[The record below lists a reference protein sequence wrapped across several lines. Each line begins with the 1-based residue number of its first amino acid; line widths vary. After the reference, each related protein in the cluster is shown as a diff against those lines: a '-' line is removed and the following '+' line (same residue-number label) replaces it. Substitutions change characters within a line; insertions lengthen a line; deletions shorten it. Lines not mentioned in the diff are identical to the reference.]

1 MRLKLHSENGLFQHL
16 NPDYKGLKAHDLT
29 AKNLQWN
36 YILRIILK
44 ISCSIFFLDENPES
58 FRRAARNPP
67 KRKESESG
75 QSGSAGS
82 DSGSDSSGSG
92 DSDSDSDSDS
102 SASETSRGVKKPVA
116 LQIRNLSARSNGELR
131 TVTYDFLPRVEN
143 VLGHGAIC
151 PRCYIPKSNIKILCV
166 LK

>member
-1 MRLKLHSENGLFQHL
+1 
-16 NPDYKGLKAHDLT
+16 
-29 AKNLQWN
+29 
-36 YILRIILK
+36 LK

-116 LQIRNLSARSNGELR
+116 LQIRNLSARSNGELGACS
-131 TVTYDFLPRVEN
+131 YDPAYRDVSLTET
-143 VLGHGAIC
+143 
-151 PRCYIPKSNIKILCV
+151 NISVRSYGIFRPACRDEITM
-166 LK
+166 